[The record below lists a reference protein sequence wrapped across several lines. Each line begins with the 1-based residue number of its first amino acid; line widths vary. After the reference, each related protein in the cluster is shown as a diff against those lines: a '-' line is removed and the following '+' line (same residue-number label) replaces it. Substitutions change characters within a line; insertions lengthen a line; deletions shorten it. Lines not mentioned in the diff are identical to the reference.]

1 MIYPCLNYSPLFYF
15 FFRKCLP
22 KESGGKIYN
31 ILQSIILVII
41 LVVTIVLVQ
50 AAMQRNQDSV
60 PKKHYQDTQKPSKS
74 LASWQ
79 QSSFWMQYKNGSLID
94 KSIVQGWDVTNAN
107 CSANSNMVKYP
118 WFSKVGER
126 IQRFLLYRHCRYFPM
141 IFNHP
146 EKCGEDIYLLMVV
159 KSVITQYK
167 RREAIRRTWGQE
179 KEIRGKK
186 IRLLF
191 LLGTDSKGEQ
201 QAHHQKLLE
210 YEDRVFGDI
219 LQWDFE
225 DSFYNLTLKEVG
237 FLKWFS
243 IYCQSV
249 PYIFKGDDDV
259 FVNTVNVVEFL
270 ESNKNTTDLITGDVL
285 TTSAPNRDRNS
296 KYFIP
301 EVMFSE
307 TFYPPY
313 VGGGGFLMGGP
324 LAMRMY
330 GASNELELFPID
342 DAFIGMCL
350 RVLQVSPMHY
360 SGIKTLGIKVKSGGN
375 GMNKDPCLYRNL
387 LLVHKLA
394 PDELIQMWE
403 QVNSNLI
410 CTQAKYIE

>member
-1 MIYPCLNYSPLFYF
+1 MSLSRIR
-15 FFRKCLP
+15 RKISN
-22 KESGGKIYN
+22 KF
-31 ILQSIILVII
+31 QRII
-41 LVVTIVLVQ
+41 LVVILLVIGVIVQVAVLRYQ
-50 AAMQRNQDSV
+50 NSD
-60 PKKHYQDTQKPSKS
+60 PDKNYQDIQKDSKS
-74 LASWQ
+74 KSMAFPGLG
-79 QSSFWMQYKNGSLID
+79 SFWMEYENRSFIDNSL
-94 KSIVQGWDVTNAN
+94 VQGWDVTNAN
-107 CSANSNMVKYP
+107 CSANSSMVSMP
-118 WFSKVGER
+118 WFAGVGER

-186 IRLLF
+186 IRLVF
-191 LLGTDSKGEQ
+191 LLGTDSKGEE

-285 TTSAPNRDRNS
+285 TTSAPSRERNS

-330 GASNELELFPID
+330 GASNELEIFPID

-350 RVLQVSPMHY
+350 KVLQVSPKEH
-360 SGIKTLGIKVKSGGN
+360 SGIKTLGIKVKSREN
-375 GMNKDPCLYRNL
+375 GMSKNPCWYRDL

-403 QVNSNLI
+403 QLNSNLT
-410 CTQAKYIE
+410 CTQTKYIE

>member
-1 MIYPCLNYSPLFYF
+1 MRTCEKQRSL
-15 FFRKCLP
+15 
-22 KESGGKIYN
+22 SGIREKIYQN
-31 ILQSIILVII
+31 LRGLILAVI
-41 LVVTIVLVQ
+41 LVVTVVIVQVTMLRYQNLVPEK
-50 AAMQRNQDSV
+50 N
-60 PKKHYQDTQKPSKS
+60 YQDRQKGSKS
-74 LASWQ
+74 M
-79 QSSFWMQYKNGSLID
+79 SSRGRGAFWMEYDNGSHID
-94 KSIVQGWDVTNAN
+94 NSLVQGWDITTVN
-107 CSANSNMVKYP
+107 CSANSSMVSMP
-118 WFSKVGER
+118 WFAGVGER

-146 EKCGEDIYLLMVV
+146 EKCREDIYLLMVV

-186 IRLLF
+186 IRLVF
-191 LLGTDSKGEQ
+191 LLGTDSKGEE

-225 DSFYNLTLKEVG
+225 DSFYNLTIKEVG

-330 GASNELELFPID
+330 GASNELEIFPID
-342 DAFIGMCL
+342 DAFIGLCL
-350 RVLQVSPMHY
+350 RVLQVSPKEHG
-360 SGIKTLGIKVKSGGN
+360 GIKTLGIKVKSRRN
-375 GMNKDPCLYRNL
+375 GIKDPCLYRNL
-387 LLVHKLA
+387 LLVHKLT

-410 CTQAKYIE
+410 CTQSKYIE

>member
-1 MIYPCLNYSPLFYF
+1 MFSQI
-15 FFRKCLP
+15 R
-22 KESGGKIYN
+22 GKISN
-31 ILQSIILVII
+31 NLQGIILAVI
-41 LVVTIVLVQ
+41 LVVTVVIVQVTMLRYQNLVPE
-50 AAMQRNQDSV
+50 NN
-60 PKKHYQDTQKPSKS
+60 YQDRQKDSKS
-74 LASWQ
+74 M
-79 QSSFWMQYKNGSLID
+79 SSRGRGAFWMEYDNGSHID
-94 KSIVQGWDVTNAN
+94 NSLVQGWDVTNAN
-107 CSANSNMVKYP
+107 CSANSSMVSMP
-118 WFSKVGER
+118 WFAGVGER

-186 IRLLF
+186 IRLVF
-191 LLGTDSKGEQ
+191 LLGTDSKGEE
-201 QAHHQKLLE
+201 QAHYQKLLE

-259 FVNTVNVVEFL
+259 FVNTDNIVEFL
-270 ESNKNTTDLITGDVL
+270 EHSNKEDFIIGEIFKNA
-285 TTSAPNRDRNS
+285 APIRNEKS
-296 KYFIP
+296 KYFVP
-301 EVMFSE
+301 EVMFRE

-313 VGGGGFLMGGP
+313 LGGGGFLMGGP

-330 GASNELELFPID
+330 GVSNELEIFPID

-350 RVLQVSPMHY
+350 KVLQVSPMHHK
-360 SGIKTLGIKVKSGGN
+360 GIKTRGKIDYIKEKLMS
-375 GMNKDPCLYRNL
+375 KDPCLYHNL
-387 LLVHKLA
+387 LLFHKLT
-394 PDELIQMWE
+394 PEKLIVMWKW
-403 QVNSNLI
+403 VKSNLI
-410 CTQAKYIE
+410 CPNTNQNTTA